1 MTLRYQPG
9 LTFGALASVALAVHT
24 PTTNEELARVA
35 ARASHRNQTLW
46 RYFFPDGPPS
56 NDVHQNWRPHSSQC
70 VKSNDC
76 WCGHVSGS
84 RHRGTNP
91 HPQACEAGITAPKM
105 SSTARFYTASC
116 PPSKLRR
123 RCGCTTGMGKPCLY
137 SDMNPATSLTT
148 IALMHELGVDH
159 IIEEGRE
166 GGLSAFLYY
175 VHGFRVTSVEF
186 LPEAE
191 PLAALQQ
198 MAPGITLLHGDGSI
212 IIPNLVN
219 SMTAEEAACTMIFYD
234 GEKRIPAHK
243 SFLKVRDKVAFAAFD
258 DSNFPE
264 FRTYLNAKNE
274 TWWETG
280 THEALFKSMSDAVKR
295 TPGAGGVQGSVVSAT
310 GVGSVTAT
318 TFVIGGAWGQCRR
331 MRHQSQPPLAA

>member
-1 MTLRYQPG
+1 
-9 LTFGALASVALAVHT
+9 
-24 PTTNEELARVA
+24 
-35 ARASHRNQTLW
+35 
-46 RYFFPDGPPS
+46 
-56 NDVHQNWRPHSSQC
+56 
-70 VKSNDC
+70 
-76 WCGHVSGS
+76 
-84 RHRGTNP
+84 
-91 HPQACEAGITAPKM
+91 
-105 SSTARFYTASC
+105 
-116 PPSKLRR
+116 
-123 RCGCTTGMGKPCLY
+123 MGKPCLY

-264 FRTYLNAKNE
+264 FRTYLDAKNE

-295 TPGAGGVQGSVVSAT
+295 TPGAGGVQGSVLSAT